1 MAGSSAS
8 LRAYI
13 ITRLLLM
20 IPMLF
25 LLITFTFIILR
36 VAPGDPVST
45 IFGERG
51 NQQVIDRIKAELGLN
66 DPLPIQYVRYLRDVF
81 TGNMGTSILTT
92 KPVIVEISDRMP
104 ATLELTFSSMIV
116 AAVLGIGLGVF
127 AGVRRDQPGDFGT
140 RVFAALAYNIPIFWF
155 GLILKLVFAV
165 WLRWFPVSGRF
176 SPRLSPPPHVTGLYT
191 VDSLVAGDLRAFVDS
206 VSHLILPS
214 LTLGIV
220 LAGFFI
226 RITRANVIHA
236 MNSDF
241 VEAARARGIPER
253 GVFFRHA
260 LKNALVPVITTMG
273 LTFALLFSGAI
284 LTETVFSFEGMGRFV
299 FLAISYRD
307 YPAIQGAVVYY
318 GILMVVI
325 SLGIDI
331 LNAFVDPRIRY

>member
-13 ITRLLLM
+13 ITRILL
-20 IPMLF
+20 IVPMLLI
-25 LLITFTFIILR
+25 LLTFTFLLLR
-36 VAPGDPVST
+36 VAPGDPVNA
-45 IFGERG
+45 IYGERG
-51 NQQVIDRIKAELGLN
+51 NPQVIDQIKRELGLY
-66 DPLPIQYVRYLRDVF
+66 DPLYIQYFTYLRGIF
-81 TGNMGTSILTT
+81 TGNMGTSIVSS
-92 KPVIVEISDRMP
+92 KPVIQEIEDRMP
-104 ATLELTFSSMIV
+104 ATIELTLSSMVV
-116 AAVLGIGLGVF
+116 ASFLGIAFGTLAGTRRDRPLDF
-127 AGVRRDQPGDFGT
+127 GVRLS
-140 RVFAALAYNIPIFWF
+140 AALAYNIPIFWF
-155 GLILKLVFAV
+155 GLILKLVFGV
-165 WLRWFPVSGRF
+165 WLAWLPVTGRY
-176 SPRLSPPPHVTGLYT
+176 SARLSLPPTRTGLLT
-191 VDSLVAGDLRAFVDS
+191 VDTLLAGDFRGFVDA

-226 RITRANVIHA
+226 RITRVNV
-236 MNSDF
+236 MQSMGSDF

-253 GVFFRHA
+253 AVFFRHG

-299 FLAISYRD
+299 YYAISYRD

-325 SLGIDI
+325 SLLIDI
-331 LNAFVDPRIRY
+331 VNAFVDPRIRY

>member
-8 LRAYI
+8 LRAYVI
-13 ITRLLLM
+13 ARVILMVPMLLL
-20 IPMLF
+20 
-25 LLITFTFIILR
+25 LLTFTFLLLR
-36 VAPGDPVST
+36 VAPGDPVNA
-45 IFGERG
+45 IYGERG
-51 NQQVIDRIKAELGLN
+51 NPQVIDQIKRELGLY
-66 DPLPIQYVRYLRDVF
+66 DPLYVQYFTYLRSVF
-81 TGNMGTSILTT
+81 TGNMGTSILTS
-92 KPVIVEISDRMP
+92 KPVIEEVQDRMP

-116 AAVLGIGLGVF
+116 ASVLGIGLGTF
-127 AGVRRDQPGDFGT
+127 AGTRRDRPADYGT
-140 RVFAALAYNIPIFWF
+140 RIFAAMAYNIPIFWF
-155 GLILKLVFAV
+155 GLILKLIFGL
-165 WLRWFPVSGRF
+165 WLGWLPVSGRF

-191 VDSLVAGDLRAFVDS
+191 IDSLLALDLRAFVDS
-206 VSHLILPS
+206 VAHLILPS

-226 RITRANVIHA
+226 RITRVNVIQA
-236 MNSDF
+236 MGSDF
-241 VEAARARGIPER
+241 VEAARARGIPEQA
-253 GVFFRHA
+253 VFFQHA

-325 SLGIDI
+325 SLFIDI

>member
-1 MAGSSAS
+1 MTGSTGS

-13 ITRLLLM
+13 ITRTLLIVPMLLL
-20 IPMLF
+20 LV
-25 LLITFTFIILR
+25 TFTFFILR
-36 VAPGDPVST
+36 VAPGDPVT
-45 IFGERG
+45 ALYGEHG
-51 NQQVIDRIKAELGLN
+51 NPQLIDQVKRELGLY
-66 DPLPIQYVRYLRDVF
+66 DPLYVQYFRYVHDIF
-81 TGNMGTSILTT
+81 TGNMGTSIVTS
-92 KPVIVEISDRMP
+92 KPVIQEVSDRMP

-116 AAVLGIGLGVF
+116 ASVLGIGLGVF
-127 AGVRRDQPGDFGT
+127 AGTRRDRPADFGT
-140 RVFAALAYNIPIFWF
+140 RVFATLAYNIPIFWF
-155 GLILKLVFAV
+155 GLILKLIFAV
-165 WLRWFPVSGRF
+165 WLGWLPVSGRF
-176 SPRLSPPPHVTGLYT
+176 SPRLSPPPTVTGLYT
-191 VDSLVAGDLRAFVDS
+191 IDSLLAGNLPAFVDA
-206 VSHLILPS
+206 VAHLILPS

-220 LAGFFI
+220 LSGFFV
-226 RITRANVIHA
+226 RITRVHVIPA
-236 MNSDF
+236 MSSDF

-253 GVFFRHA
+253 NVFFRHA
-260 LKNALVPVITTMG
+260 LRNALVPVITTMG

>member
-1 MAGSSAS
+1 LAGSSAS
-8 LRAYI
+8 LRAYVI
-13 ITRLLLM
+13 ARVILMVPMLLL
-20 IPMLF
+20 
-25 LLITFTFIILR
+25 LLTFTFLLLR
-36 VAPGDPVST
+36 VAPGDPVNA
-45 IFGERG
+45 IYGERG
-51 NQQVIDRIKAELGLN
+51 NPQVIDQIKRELGLY
-66 DPLPIQYVRYLRDVF
+66 DPLYVQYFTYLRSVF
-81 TGNMGTSILTT
+81 TGNMGTSILTS
-92 KPVIVEISDRMP
+92 KPVIEEVQDRMP

-116 AAVLGIGLGVF
+116 ASVLGIGLGTF
-127 AGVRRDQPGDFGT
+127 AGTRRDRPADYGT
-140 RVFAALAYNIPIFWF
+140 RIFAAMAYNIPIFWF
-155 GLILKLVFAV
+155 GLILKLIFGL
-165 WLRWFPVSGRF
+165 WLGWLPVSGRF

-191 VDSLVAGDLRAFVDS
+191 IDSLLALDLRAFVDS
-206 VSHLILPS
+206 VAHLILPS

-226 RITRANVIHA
+226 RITRVNVIQA
-236 MNSDF
+236 MGSDF
-241 VEAARARGIPER
+241 VEAARARGIPEQA
-253 GVFFRHA
+253 VFFQHA

-325 SLGIDI
+325 SLFIDI

>member
-1 MAGSSAS
+1 LAGSSTS
-8 LRAYI
+8 LRAYVI
-13 ITRLLLM
+13 ARVILMVPMLLL
-20 IPMLF
+20 
-25 LLITFTFIILR
+25 LLTFTFLLLR
-36 VAPGDPVST
+36 VAPGDPVNA
-45 IFGERG
+45 IYGERG
-51 NQQVIDRIKAELGLN
+51 NPQVIDQIKRELGLY
-66 DPLPIQYVRYLRDVF
+66 DPLYVQYFTYLRSVF
-81 TGNMGTSILTT
+81 TGNMGTSILTS
-92 KPVIVEISDRMP
+92 KPVIEEVQDRMP

-116 AAVLGIGLGVF
+116 ASVLGIGLGTF
-127 AGVRRDQPGDFGT
+127 AGTRRDRPADYGT
-140 RVFAALAYNIPIFWF
+140 RIFAAMAYNIPIFWF
-155 GLILKLVFAV
+155 GLILKLIFGL
-165 WLRWFPVSGRF
+165 WLGWLPVSGRF

-191 VDSLVAGDLRAFVDS
+191 IDSLLALDLRAFVDS
-206 VSHLILPS
+206 VAHLILPS

-226 RITRANVIHA
+226 RITRVNVIQA
-236 MNSDF
+236 MGSDF
-241 VEAARARGIPER
+241 VEAARARGIPEQA
-253 GVFFRHA
+253 VFFQHA

-325 SLGIDI
+325 SLFIDI

>member
-1 MAGSSAS
+1 LAGSSAS
-8 LRAYI
+8 LRAYV
-13 ITRLLLM
+13 ITRLLL
-20 IPMLF
+20 IVPML
-25 LLITFTFIILR
+25 LLLLTFTFLILR
-36 VAPGDPVST
+36 VAPGDPVSA
-45 IFGERG
+45 IYGEHG
-51 NQQVIDRIKAELGLN
+51 NQVVIDQIKRELGLY
-66 DPLPIQYVRYLRDVF
+66 DPLYVQYFTYLKGVF

-92 KPVIVEISDRMP
+92 KPVIEEVQDRMP

-116 AAVLGIGLGVF
+116 ASVLGIGLGTL
-127 AGVRRDQPGDFGT
+127 AGTRRDRPADFAT
-140 RVFAALAYNIPIFWF
+140 RIFAAMAYNIPIFWF
-155 GLILKLVFAV
+155 GLILKLIFGL
-165 WLRWFPVSGRF
+165 WLGWLPVSGRF
-176 SPRLSPPPHVTGLYT
+176 SPRLSPPPHITGLYT
-191 VDSLVAGDLRAFVDS
+191 LDSLAAGDVRAFVDAIA
-206 VSHLILPS
+206 HLVLPS

-226 RITRANVIHA
+226 RITRVNVIQA
-236 MNSDF
+236 MGSDF

-253 GVFFRHA
+253 NVFFHHA

-299 FLAISYRD
+299 YQAISYRD

-325 SLGIDI
+325 SVFIDI

>member
-1 MAGSSAS
+1 VIARVILMVPM
-8 LRAYI
+8 
-13 ITRLLLM
+13 LLL
-20 IPMLF
+20 
-25 LLITFTFIILR
+25 LLTFTFLLLR
-36 VAPGDPVST
+36 VAPGDPVNA
-45 IFGERG
+45 IYGERG
-51 NQQVIDRIKAELGLN
+51 NPQVIDQIKRELGLY
-66 DPLPIQYVRYLRDVF
+66 DPLYVQYFTYLRSVF
-81 TGNMGTSILTT
+81 TGNMGTSILTS
-92 KPVIVEISDRMP
+92 KPVIEEVQDRMP

-116 AAVLGIGLGVF
+116 ASVLGIGLGTF
-127 AGVRRDQPGDFGT
+127 AGTRRDRPADYGT
-140 RVFAALAYNIPIFWF
+140 RIFAAMAYNIPIFWF
-155 GLILKLVFAV
+155 GLILKLIFGL
-165 WLRWFPVSGRF
+165 WLGWLPVSGRF

-191 VDSLVAGDLRAFVDS
+191 IDSLLALDLRAFVDS
-206 VSHLILPS
+206 VAHLILPS

-226 RITRANVIHA
+226 RITRVNVIQA
-236 MNSDF
+236 MGSDF
-241 VEAARARGIPER
+241 VEAARARGIPEQA
-253 GVFFRHA
+253 VFFQHA

-325 SLGIDI
+325 SLFIDI

>member
-1 MAGSSAS
+1 M
-8 LRAYI
+8 
-13 ITRLLLM
+13 LLL
-20 IPMLF
+20 
-25 LLITFTFIILR
+25 LLTFTFLLLR
-36 VAPGDPVST
+36 VAPGDPVNA
-45 IFGERG
+45 IYGERG
-51 NQQVIDRIKAELGLN
+51 NPQVIDQIKRELGLY
-66 DPLPIQYVRYLRDVF
+66 DPLYVQYFTYLRSVF
-81 TGNMGTSILTT
+81 TGNMGTSILTS
-92 KPVIVEISDRMP
+92 KPVIEEVQDRMP

-116 AAVLGIGLGVF
+116 ASVLGIGLGTF
-127 AGVRRDQPGDFGT
+127 AGTRRDRPADYGT
-140 RVFAALAYNIPIFWF
+140 RIFAAMAYNIPIFWF
-155 GLILKLVFAV
+155 GLILKLIFGL
-165 WLRWFPVSGRF
+165 WLGWLPVSGRF

-191 VDSLVAGDLRAFVDS
+191 IDSLLALDLRAFVDS
-206 VSHLILPS
+206 VAHLILPS

-226 RITRANVIHA
+226 RITRVNVIQA
-236 MNSDF
+236 MGSDF
-241 VEAARARGIPER
+241 VEAARARGIPEQA
-253 GVFFRHA
+253 VFFQHA

-325 SLGIDI
+325 SLFIDI